1 MLHIVMICCYY
12 VTYVNTWYKLYFIR
26 GRFTMNAVEPIRDI
40 KMIKNMRS
48 VLKGQS
54 IRNELLFILGINVGL
69 RISDILKL
77 KISDLVKPNR
87 KTIKEYVIITEEKTG
102 KTKKFYLGDIVA
114 KVIES
119 YLKEYPK
126 LDLDSYVFRSRRG
139 DNSAITRQQAYRIL
153 NNAAEAVGL
162 IERDRSTNVILA
174 GEIGTHTLRKTFGYH
189 AYNNGTS
196 LELLMDIFNHSSKS
210 QTWRYIGITEDQKK
224 EVYLQSNLG

>member
-1 MLHIVMICCYY
+1 M
-12 VTYVNTWYKLYFIR
+12 NT
-26 GRFTMNAVEPIRDI
+26 VEPIRDI
-40 KMIKNMRS
+40 KVIKNMRA

-54 IRNELLFILGINVGL
+54 VRNELLFILGINVGL

-77 KISDLVKPNR
+77 KLYDLVKPNK
-87 KTIKEYVIITEEKTG
+87 KTVKDYVIITEKKTN
-102 KTKKFYLGDIVA
+102 KTKKFYIGDIVA

-119 YLKEYPK
+119 YLKEYPE
-126 LDLDSYVFRSRRG
+126 LGLDSYVFRSRKG

-162 IERDRSTNVILA
+162 IERDSSTNIIIA

-210 QTWRYIGITEDQKK
+210 QTLRYIGITEDQKK
-224 EVYLQSNLG
+224 KVYLQSNLG